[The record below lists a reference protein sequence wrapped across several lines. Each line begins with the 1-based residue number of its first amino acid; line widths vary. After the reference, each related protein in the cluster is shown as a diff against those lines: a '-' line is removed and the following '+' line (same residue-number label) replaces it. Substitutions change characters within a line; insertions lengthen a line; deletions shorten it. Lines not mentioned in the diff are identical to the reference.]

1 MATYRLR
8 HFSRPETLR
17 AISQSKLRE
26 FLTPHHEFLAQHGLD
41 VSPAD
46 TDLDLEVLSGLFM
59 DPVPDT
65 PGDLINALVYVDE
78 MATPEAMDSLLAEI
92 VGVDLGI
99 IDRDEMTPADLAIHV
114 WIADRNIIER
124 KHAEFG
130 LIRPRSYDHFQSGK
144 PKPMKS
150 PGSKSLIAM
159 EEDLDRWFEKHNRG
173 NGAKVFVFPKVDG
186 VWLLIRHGDTY
197 KREGSL
203 EGSESTSI
211 HYRPEKYDIAVYQP
225 ETGELRIN
233 AKSDGEKQL
242 YRLLIGRHFFKSD
255 DHFPGEEKYTLEP
268 LRTYGSASLNCVDI
282 DGLDWIKLKEYQ
294 ILYPGSPWQVISRKS
309 DDMFALLDQQKRT
322 IHESG
327 QLLRATFQVKFKDC
341 KRPRSVV
348 IRSGNKTSLTR
359 DDDSALVEKW
369 LSARGFIIHAA
380 ESTDVTTEASVEVA

>member
-26 FLTPHHEFLAQHGLD
+26 FLMPHHEFLAQHGLD
-41 VSPAD
+41 VSVAD
-46 TDLDLEVLSGLFM
+46 TDLDVEVLSGLFM

-92 VGVDLGI
+92 MGVDLGI
-99 IDRDEMTPADLAIHV
+99 VDRDEMTPADLAIHV

-130 LIRPRSYDHFQSGK
+130 LVRNRSYDHFQSGK

-150 PGSKSLIAM
+150 LGKKALVAL

-173 NGAKVFVFPKVDG
+173 RGAKVIMFHKIDG
-186 VWLLIRHGDTY
+186 AWLSIRHGDTY
-197 KREGSL
+197 RREGRL
-203 EGSESTSI
+203 DGFESTSV
-211 HYRPEKYDIAVYQP
+211 HFRPVKYDIVVYQP
-225 ETGELRIN
+225 ETGELRVN

-282 DGLDWIKLKEYQ
+282 DGLDWVKLKEYQ

-322 IHESG
+322 IHEFG

-369 LSARGFIIHAA
+369 LSARGFIIHDA
-380 ESTDVTTEASVEVA
+380 ESTDVTTEISVEVA

>member
-26 FLTPHHEFLAQHGLD
+26 FLMPHHEFLAQHGLD
-41 VSPAD
+41 VSVAD
-46 TDLDLEVLSGLFM
+46 TDLDVEVLSGLFM

-99 IDRDEMTPADLAIHV
+99 VDRDEMTPADLAIHV

-130 LIRPRSYDHFQSGK
+130 LVRNRSYDHFQSGK

-150 PGSKSLIAM
+150 LGKKALVAL

-173 NGAKVFVFPKVDG
+173 RGAKVIMFHKIDG
-186 VWLLIRHGDTY
+186 AWLSIRHGDTY
-197 KREGSL
+197 RREGRL
-203 EGSESTSI
+203 DGFESTSV
-211 HYRPEKYDIAVYQP
+211 HFRPVKYDIVVYQP
-225 ETGELRIN
+225 ETGELRVN

-282 DGLDWIKLKEYQ
+282 DGLDWVKLKEYQ

-322 IHESG
+322 IHEFG

-359 DDDSALVEKW
+359 DDDSALVETW

-380 ESTDVTTEASVEVA
+380 ESTDVTTEISVEVA

>member
-41 VSPAD
+41 VSVAD

-99 IDRDEMTPADLAIHV
+99 VDRDEMTPADLAIHV

-150 PGSKSLIAM
+150 PGRKALIAM

-173 NGAKVFVFPKVDG
+173 EGAKVFVFPKVDG

-225 ETGELRIN
+225 QTGVR
-233 AKSDGEKQL
+233 
-242 YRLLIGRHFFKSD
+242 
-255 DHFPGEEKYTLEP
+255 
-268 LRTYGSASLNCVDI
+268 C
-282 DGLDWIKLKEYQ
+282 
-294 ILYPGSPWQVISRKS
+294 
-309 DDMFALLDQQKRT
+309 
-322 IHESG
+322 
-327 QLLRATFQVKFKDC
+327 
-341 KRPRSVV
+341 
-348 IRSGNKTSLTR
+348 
-359 DDDSALVEKW
+359 
-369 LSARGFIIHAA
+369 
-380 ESTDVTTEASVEVA
+380 